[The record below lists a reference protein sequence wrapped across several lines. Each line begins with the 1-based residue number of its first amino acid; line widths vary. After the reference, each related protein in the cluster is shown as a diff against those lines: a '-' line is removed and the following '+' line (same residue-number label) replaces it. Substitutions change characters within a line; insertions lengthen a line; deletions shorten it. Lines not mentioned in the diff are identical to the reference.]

1 MMIFY
6 QHLEDKIM
14 MMDLLGVWMAGFF
27 SGLAIMVMFS
37 IAKME

>member
-1 MMIFY
+1 
-6 QHLEDKIM
+6 M

-27 SGLAIMVMFS
+27 SGLAIMVMFN

>member
-27 SGLAIMVMFS
+27 SGLAIVVMFN